1 MEPSRVILWV
11 TILVIVTCLC
21 YTALAKTVNGVGT
34 HSFGAD
40 ITENHSCSLAKIKA
54 ESDAIRNA
62 FGETVGATDWKMC
75 ADDECLWNSF
85 RWTEQQGQITS
96 ILNETKVILNNPRQ
110 CRISIVANVEKIPTA
125 DPNFHLDFKINST
138 HYKEGAHLKVDLHP
152 STKMYVYI
160 FSWTSADGFYK
171 LYDGRIFNKITL
183 PDTDQ
188 YAWVARLE
196 GAKESNEVLL
206 IVGSKQ
212 QLRFINTY
220 TTEKLLQILQKH
232 QRKGILVQK
241 INYKIIL

>member
-85 RWTEQQGQITS
+85 RWTDQQGQITS

-110 CRISIVANVEKIPTA
+110 CRISIVNIIVIFIIVTT
-125 DPNFHLDFKINST
+125 LLVT
-138 HYKEGAHLKVDLHP
+138 LHP
-152 STKMYVYI
+152 I
-160 FSWTSADGFYK
+160 K
-171 LYDGRIFNKITL
+171 LI
-183 PDTDQ
+183 
-188 YAWVARLE
+188 
-196 GAKESNEVLL
+196 
-206 IVGSKQ
+206 
-212 QLRFINTY
+212 
-220 TTEKLLQILQKH
+220 LLQYVI
-232 QRKGILVQK
+232 
-241 INYKIIL
+241 INIVNK